1 MRVKTLIP
9 VLVCAC
15 AALLAGSVTAS
26 AATTE
31 LLTNGSFESGDFSGW
46 TTTQPTQPLRPW
58 SNATAVDRGYLDSA
72 SPQDGTHDAL
82 HGFDGSP
89 GAYTLTQQVT
99 FPAVSA
105 ATLAWKDRYQYQIFG
120 FGAPRTVEVRILDT
134 ADALLATPYSLGIG
148 PGTGDSGWQ
157 DHAVDVTGF
166 SGRTV
171 RVQFHFNV
179 PENFTGPAQA
189 ELDAISLLVT
199 PQPPALTSL
208 VGILLPPSRP
218 QPRPPAAVAPVVQA
232 SAACTSQRRLVVH
245 LIRRDGLP
253 YDLRGARITSATVIG
268 PYDKPVPQRH
278 TQTRA
283 TLDLRGL
290 PKGRFTALVR
300 IRLRSGKLVTF
311 KRTYRTCTSRR
322 SIQITPRDL

>member
-1 MRVKTLIP
+1 MRVRTLILILSC
-9 VLVCAC
+9 VC
-15 AALLAGSVTAS
+15 AALLAGSATAS
-26 AATTE
+26 AVTTE

-46 TTTQPTQPLRPW
+46 TTTQPTVPLTPW
-58 SNATAVDRGYLDSA
+58 LSATAADRGFFDSA

-82 HGFDGSP
+82 HGFDGAP

-105 ATLAWKDRYQYQIFG
+105 ATLAWKDRYQYNIR
-120 FGAPRTVEVRILDT
+120 GAARTVEVRILDT
-134 ADALLATPYSLGIG
+134 ADTLLATPYSLGIG

-157 DHAVDVTGF
+157 DHAVDVAGF

-171 RVQFHFNV
+171 RVQFYFNV

-199 PQPPALTSL
+199 PQPPAPTSL
-208 VGILLPPSRP
+208 VGILLPPPKP
-218 QPRPPAAVAPVVQA
+218 QSQPPAAAAPVQA

-268 PYDKPVPQRH
+268 PYDKSVPQRH

-290 PKGRFTALVR
+290 PKGRFKALVR

-311 KRTYRTCTSRR
+311 KRTYRTCTSQR